1 MSFHPGIPGNVRLPV
16 SSAAAIRKHRRD
28 VSAQLW
34 SMA

>member
-1 MSFHPGIPGNVRLPV
+1 MSVHSGISGSFRSIVFV
-16 SSAAAIRKHRRD
+16 SRATRKHRRD